1 MRGRVSRVELMLLGT
16 VVIWAFNITVTKYVL
31 EHGFLPLA
39 YASLRYV
46 AAAILFALL
55 TLVLEGTLAVGGRRS
70 LFLLVVAIVV
80 LFANQIA
87 FVYSLKLTTATTVGL
102 ILGTTPIFT
111 ALTSS
116 VVGLER
122 LSARFWLAALI
133 TFLGVVLVAL
143 GGGGDLSSD
152 LGGHLLA
159 VALAATW
166 AVYSVAIAP
175 LMRAYSPYRISAVV
189 LLAMSVPLVLVSVPQ
204 LGKQDYGGLDT
215 IVWLGL
221 AFAIVGPLVLTN
233 VLWFK
238 AIDRVGPSRATL
250 FANLQPFLGAV
261 FALLLLSEDL
271 SALAV
276 AGGCLIAAG
285 ILLERGR
292 KPVVAMARAE

>member
-1 MRGRVSRVELMLLGT
+1 MLLGT

-55 TLVLEGTLAVGGRRS
+55 TFALERSLSVGGRRS
-70 LFLLVVAIVV
+70 LLLLLVAVVV

-87 FVYSLKLTTATTVGL
+87 FVYSLKLTTATTVSL

-111 ALTSS
+111 AVTSS
-116 VVGLER
+116 AVGLER
-122 LSARFWLAALI
+122 LSRRFWLAALI
-133 TFLGVVLVAL
+133 TFVGVGLVAL
-143 GGGGDLSSD
+143 GGGGELSAD
-152 LGGHLLA
+152 LGGDLLA
-159 VALAATW
+159 VGLAATW
-166 AVYSVAIAP
+166 AVYSVTITP
-175 LMRAYSPYRISAVV
+175 LMRTYSPYRISSVV
-189 LLAMSVPLVLVSVPQ
+189 LLAMSIPLVLVSVPQ
-204 LGKQDYGGLDT
+204 FGRQDFGGLDSL
-215 IVWLGL
+215 VWLGL

-261 FALLLLSEDL
+261 FALLLLSEGL
-271 SALAV
+271 TALEV
-276 AGGCLIAAG
+276 AGGVLIAAG
-285 ILLERGR
+285 IVLERGR
-292 KPVVAMARAE
+292 RPTVAVAQAE